1 MKVTVAA
8 AVLGACA
15 AFAAQAGEP
24 QGGSRGGTSGAAVA
38 VSPVVIEL
46 FTSQGCSS
54 CPPADAL
61 AAQLA
66 HRGDVLVLSY
76 HVDYWN
82 YLGWRDTFSNE
93 GATQRQKAYA
103 KAMGQRMVYTPQIVV
118 NGVKAVVGSDAGA
131 VEAAITAAAGAD
143 PSIAALTLR
152 AEAGEALATASMADS
167 APGVVVL
174 VVYGASAEVSVER
187 GENAGRDLATTNPV
201 IEWTTL
207 GPVDAEQRSWR
218 AHLPDG
224 AQGVAALLHGRN
236 GAIVASA
243 AVATP
248 GR

>member
-1 MKVTVAA
+1 MKMTVAA
-8 AVLGACA
+8 AALGVCA
-15 AFAAQAGEP
+15 AFAAQAGDP
-24 QGGSRGGTSGAAVA
+24 QGGSSGSAG
-38 VSPVVIEL
+38 SPVVIEL

-66 HRGDVLVLSY
+66 RRGDVLVLSY

-93 GATQRQKAYA
+93 GSTRRQKAYA
-103 KAMGQRMVYTPQIVV
+103 KAMGQRMVYTPQIIV
-118 NGVKAVVGSDAGA
+118 NGVKAMVGSDAGA
-131 VEAAITAAAGAD
+131 VLAAIEAVAAG
-143 PSIAALTLR
+143 PSGAALTLR

-174 VVYGASAEVSVER
+174 VAYGASEEVSVDL
-187 GENAGRDLATTNPV
+187 GENAGRDLVTTNPV

-207 GPVDAEQRSWR
+207 GAVDAEPRSWR
-218 AHLPDG
+218 AHVPDG
-224 AQGVAALLHGRN
+224 ARGVAALLQGRD